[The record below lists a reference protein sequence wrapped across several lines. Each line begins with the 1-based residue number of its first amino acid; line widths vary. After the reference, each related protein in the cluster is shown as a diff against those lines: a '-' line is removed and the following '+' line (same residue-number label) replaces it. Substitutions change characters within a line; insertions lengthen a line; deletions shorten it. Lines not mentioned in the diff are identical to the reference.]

1 MQQVAG
7 FSSFWIVENCTCTFV
22 KNWLMRSILTFLCCC
37 TLVTGFSQYYF
48 NDIVSTQLSNEQY
61 KQLRAQKIRK
71 IKAISYEA
79 DNSLTEGFLLEEEI
93 SMDGKRIILSAATSG
108 SRASVTNR
116 FYELGKLKR
125 TQSGTLNIDSR
136 TEYTYSDKGQ
146 VLRIALTTTD
156 TAMKSNLSE
165 VHEWQYNEQGE
176 PMAML
181 RIKNRLDTTHI
192 EFVKDEQGLIAE
204 EHWKKKGRTLET
216 YYYYYDANKRL
227 TDIVRYNGR
236 LKKLIPD
243 FQYEYDANGR
253 ISQMTQVSMST
264 SSYIIWKYTYNEKG
278 LKQKELGYDKE
289 KRLIGRIE
297 YSYE

>member
-1 MQQVAG
+1 MQQEAG
-7 FSSFWIVENCTCTFV
+7 HSSFWIVENCTCTFV
-22 KNWLMRSILTFLCCC
+22 KNWLMKSFLTFLCCC
-37 TLVTGFSQYYF
+37 TLVTGSGQYYF

-71 IKAISYEA
+71 IKATSYEA
-79 DNSLTEGFLLEEEI
+79 DNTLTEGFQLEEEI
-93 SMDGKRIILSAATSG
+93 SMDGKRVILSAATSG
-108 SRASVTNR
+108 GRSSVTNR
-116 FYELGKLKR
+116 FYELGRLKR

-136 TEYTYSDKGQ
+136 TEYTYTDKGQ
-146 VLRIALTTTD
+146 VFRIALTTTD

-165 VHEWQYNEQGE
+165 VHEWQYNEQGD
-176 PMAML
+176 PIAML
-181 RIKNRLDTTHI
+181 RIKNKLDTTRI
-192 EFVKDEQGLIAE
+192 ELIRDEQGLVAE

-253 ISQMTQVSMST
+253 IGQMTQVSMST

-289 KRLIGRIE
+289 KKLIGRIE
-297 YSYE
+297 YSYQ

>member
-1 MQQVAG
+1 MAG

-22 KNWLMRSILTFLCCC
+22 KNWLMRSILTFLCSC
-37 TLVTGFSQYYF
+37 TLVTGFGQYYF

-108 SRASVTNR
+108 SRTSVTNR

-136 TEYTYSDKGQ
+136 TEYSYSDKGQ
-146 VLRIALTTTD
+146 VLRISLTTTD

-181 RIKNRLDTTHI
+181 RIKNRLDTTRI
-192 EFVKDEQGLIAE
+192 EFIKDEQGLIAE

-216 YYYYYDANKRL
+216 YYYYYDTNKRL